1 MPKGGFWDKSQVAI
15 VVSIGSLV
23 VSALSFVYA
32 VRQAKLNR
40 KLEKIRAYDKVYHD
54 ASDLLLFHY
63 RNQLEQPYKSE
74 DKYLENAV
82 NDFSNAHWL
91 EQTYGMNITY
101 PPTAITDSEKAEF
114 RSRVSKAYYAHERQ
128 KHESSFDESI
138 NYQSPVFYLD
148 DNEFGERFQRLM
160 NHVTENLSYFSPVIN
175 KNWEKARLV
184 SPDSVKKS
192 YLALKRVNEQACE
205 LIEEP
210 IDDPYL
216 QILLSIRHEYRQ
228 LNRTFNDKVSDFWF
242 KLTLVPTRIKY
253 KFKKKRNSE
262 EFGI

>member
-1 MPKGGFWDKSQVAI
+1 MDKSQVAI

-138 NYQSPVFYLD
+138 NYQSPVF
-148 DNEFGERFQRLM
+148 
-160 NHVTENLSYFSPVIN
+160 I
-175 KNWEKARLV
+175 
-184 SPDSVKKS
+184 
-192 YLALKRVNEQACE
+192 
-205 LIEEP
+205 
-210 IDDPYL
+210 
-216 QILLSIRHEYRQ
+216 
-228 LNRTFNDKVSDFWF
+228 
-242 KLTLVPTRIKY
+242 
-253 KFKKKRNSE
+253 
-262 EFGI
+262 

>member
-1 MPKGGFWDKSQVAI
+1 MDKSQVAI

-63 RNQLEQPYKSE
+63 RNQLELPYKSE

-148 DNEFGERFQRLM
+148 DNDFGERFQRLM

-228 LNRTFNDKVSDFWF
+228 LNRTFNDRVYDFWF
-242 KLTLVPTRIKY
+242 KLKLVPTRIKY